1 MIQGMPSHSKSR
13 DLESLPCLWFLI
25 FHTPD
30 LNPGT
35 ADIVIDLN
43 HPVEGAM
50 LGLMKI
56 AVAARL
62 LDHCLHM
69 TIHLNLHKQ
78 NAIVVEDAA
87 PLLRV
92 RVLQN
97 DQDRPT

>member
-1 MIQGMPSHSKSR
+1 MKPNRYLRQASLQNQG
-13 DLESLPCLWFLI
+13 I
-25 FHTPD
+25 TPD

-35 ADIVIDLN
+35 ADIVIDLH

-56 AVAARL
+56 DAAARL
-62 LDHCLHM
+62 LDHCLHK
-69 TIHLNLHKQ
+69 TTHLNLHRQ
-78 NAIVVEDAA
+78 NVVVIEDAA

-92 RVLQN
+92 RVLRN